1 MSSSAWFWAAF
12 VAVAI
17 SFPARIQSQ
26 HVPWQTSD
34 SSTNSAAAKPAP
46 ATEVTLRVIVVT
58 TRAQAEALRDQLAHG
73 ADFALLA
80 KADSVD
86 PTGKDGGY
94 LGKIAFATLRPEL
107 RSAAEKLAPG
117 QFTEVIESPSGYV
130 ILESIPET
138 TTERPITNYTGRDP
152 TAATAS
158 VKYTTNVSGIVEA
171 EEVLSSSPKPAG
183 WNQDPRMICRLRT
196 QSLLAQ
202 RRSLESYLSG
212 ASLVRVPPPP
222 LDQLK
227 TYLSL
232 AELDAYDGNMSNAV
246 GNYLKSYQLAE
257 IHFPELAAKLQELL
271 GIAYLHKSEME
282 NGVYSSPGNKCIF
295 PMVSAD
301 AFQNRDDSLKAV
313 DYFEK
318 YLQHKPDELEAE
330 WLLNLAYMTLAMYPD
345 KVPKQYLI
353 PPSVFASHEDI
364 GRFVD
369 VAPQAGLNS
378 FSMAGGVIVDDFENT
393 GNLDVVTSGWGS
405 CSPMHFFHNN
415 ADGTFTD
422 RAAQAGLDDQL
433 GGLNMIQADYNNDG
447 CTDILVLRG
456 GWELPQRKSLLRNN
470 CDGTFTDV
478 TAAAGLAV
486 PATSTQSAVW
496 VDINNDGLLDLFVA
510 NENGP
515 AQLFLNKGDGTFQ
528 DVAHSAGVD
537 RIAFSKSVIAA
548 DYDNDGWPDLFV
560 SNLTGPNFLY
570 HNNHD
575 NTFTEVAQPAGVQQ
589 PNRGFASWFFDYDN
603 DGWPDLFLT
612 SYYSSVD
619 EVVRNYL
626 GLPQNATGMKLYK
639 NMGNGTFRDV
649 SAEAD
654 LDKVFMPMGANFGDV
669 DNDGF
674 LDIYLGNGNPSYG
687 GLTPYVLLRNHDGK
701 YFADITQSSG
711 TGELHKGHGVS
722 FADLANRGEEDIVTV
737 VGGAVP
743 GDSHALRLFENPG
756 NQNNWITLKLIGVKT
771 NRSAIGARIKVTVE
785 NQGQGT
791 RSIYRTVGSGG
802 SFGASPLQQHIGLGK
817 SARIADLEIWWPT
830 SNTRQN
836 FHNVETNQFLE
847 VKEFAETYT
856 QLPRKSFRLPTPARN
871 PTQSAK

>member
-1 MSSSAWFWAAF
+1 VVSS
-12 VAVAI
+12 
-17 SFPARIQSQ
+17 
-26 HVPWQTSD
+26 
-34 SSTNSAAAKPAP
+34 
-46 ATEVTLRVIVVT
+46 
-58 TRAQAEALRDQLAHG
+58 RAQAEALRDQLAHG
-73 ADFALLA
+73 SDFALLA
-80 KADSVD
+80 KANSIG
-86 PTGKDGGY
+86 PTAQDGGY
-94 LGKIAFATLRPEL
+94 LGKIAFTTLRPEL
-107 RSAAEKLAPG
+107 QSAAEKLAPG
-117 QFTEVIESPSGYV
+117 QFTAVIETSSGYV
-130 ILESIPET
+130 ILQSIPET
-138 TTERPITNYTGRDP
+138 MSERRISNYTGRDP

-158 VKYTTNVSGIVEA
+158 VKYTTNVSGITEA
-171 EEVLSSSPKPAG
+171 EEVFSSFPRPAG
-183 WNQDPRMICRLRT
+183 WNQDPRMICQLRT
-196 QSLLAQ
+196 QSLRAQ
-202 RRSLESYLSG
+202 RHSLESYLSG
-212 ASLVRVPPPP
+212 SSRVRVPPQS

-227 TYLSL
+227 TYISL
-232 AELDAYDGNMSNAV
+232 AELGAYDGKMSNAIED
-246 GNYLKSYQLAE
+246 YLKSYQLAQV
-257 IHFPELAAKLQELL
+257 HFPELGPKLQEIL

-282 NGVYSSPGNKCIF
+282 NGVYNFPGNKCIF
-295 PMVSAD
+295 PMISGD
-301 AFQNRDDSLKAV
+301 AFQNREDSLKAV

-318 YLQHKPDELEAE
+318 YLRHKPDELEAE

-353 PPSVFASHEDI
+353 SPSVFASHEDI

-369 VAPQAGLNS
+369 VAPEAGFNS
-378 FSMAGGVIVDDFENT
+378 FSMAGGVIVDDFENA

-422 RAAQAGLDDQL
+422 RTAKAGLDDQL

-515 AQLFLNKGDGTFQ
+515 AQLFLNKGDGSFQ
-528 DVAHSAGVD
+528 DIAHSAGVD

-570 HNNHD
+570 RNNHD
-575 NTFTEVAQPAGVQQ
+575 NTFTEVAQQAGVQQ

-619 EVVRNYL
+619 EVARTYL

-654 LDKVFMPMGANFGDV
+654 LDKVFMPMGANFGDI

-687 GLTPYVLLRNHDGK
+687 ALIPYVLLRNHDGK

-711 TGELHKGHGVS
+711 TGELHKGHGIA
-722 FADLANRGEEDIVTV
+722 FADLGNRGNEDIVTV

-743 GDSHALRLFENPG
+743 GDSHALRLFQNPG
-756 NQNNWITLKLIGVKT
+756 NANDWITLKLIGVKT

-817 SARIADLEIWWPT
+817 SARIVDLEIWWPT

-836 FHNVETNQFLE
+836 FHNVETNHFLE
-847 VKEFAETYT
+847 IREFAETYT
-856 QLPRKSFRLPTPARN
+856 RLQRKSFSPPTTARN
-871 PTQSAK
+871 TAQSLR